1 MSCDCT
7 GTSPAAASASPSI
20 ASQLDAL
27 TLALFGSPTKTVV
40 DGRVV
45 WTNVCAAS
53 LPYIVGGVSPLEGEG
68 LLCYLLRA
76 LKEVPNA
83 ILPGILT
90 FTDAAARAAA
100 APQYVGQL
108 GTQQDTNELFI
119 GTGIVAGDWDL
130 APPFAGIKVFADAAA
145 RALTVPDFEGQLG
158 TQKDTD
164 EVYVAIGTNA
174 GDWIIAQTQTS
185 GAFLQDSFVGTGAQ
199 TAFTLT
205 QDPGSI
211 VNTTVFVDGVYQN
224 RTDAYGVSGT
234 TLTFTEAPA
243 SGAVIQVT
251 IGSMAVTSVVPDDL
265 SVTAAKLAVTIAQ
278 SLVPTG
284 AVQPFAMAS
293 APTGWLAC
301 DGSAVSRATYATLF
315 TAISTTYGVG
325 DGSTTFNVPDL
336 RGYFV
341 RGLGTNTDGA
351 ASGALG
357 AKVADT
363 FKAHTHPISGAGGS
377 SGGFGT
383 LTGSSATV
391 LSGSTG
397 GAETMPKNIAL
408 FYCIKT

>member
-7 GTSPAAASASPSI
+7 GSSTAAASASPSI

-45 WTNVCAAS
+45 WTDVCAAS
-53 LPYIVGGVSPLEGEG
+53 LPYVVGGVTPLEGEG

-76 LKEVPNA
+76 LKSVPNA

-90 FTDAAARAAA
+90 FTDAAARAAT

-108 GTQQDTNELFI
+108 GTQQDTDELFI
-119 GTGIVAGDWDL
+119 GTGLVAGDWNP

-145 RALTVPDFEGQLG
+145 RALAVPDFEGQIG

-164 EVYVAIGTNA
+164 ELYVATGTNA
-174 GDWIIAQTQTS
+174 GNWVIAQTQTS

-211 VNTTVFVDGVYQN
+211 VNTTVFIDGVYQN

-251 IGSMAVTSVVPDDL
+251 IGSMAVTSMVPDDL
-265 SVTAAKLAVTIAQ
+265 SVTTAKIADANVTAGKLATDAVETAKIKDANVTAAKLG
-278 SLVPTG
+278 SDVPKCVAWVNFNGTG
-284 AVQPFAMAS
+284 TPAINAS
-293 APTGWLAC
+293 
-301 DGSAVSRATYATLF
+301 
-315 TAISTTYGVG
+315 
-325 DGSTTFNVPDL
+325 FNVSSITDNGTGDYTINFTNALPDAHYAL
-336 RGYFV
+336 
-341 RGLGTNTDGA
+341 
-351 ASGALG
+351 SGCVMG
-357 AKVADT
+357 
-363 FKAHTHPISGAGGS
+363 
-377 SGGFGT
+377 SGGGTVTVAGTYNGSPTTKTTTACRIATSTSAGVFDFGNV
-383 LTGSSATV
+383 SV
-391 LSGSTG
+391 L
-397 GAETMPKNIAL
+397 
-408 FYCIKT
+408 FFR